1 MEVAGVSQPG
11 ELAMGRRWR
20 NSSSRETHLGGAESG
35 TLGRDRGMGAEEDFL
50 GRISELGK
58 VCLFVTWGF
67 LWRGVGTTLAHGGE
81 EEKKEPRREKG
92 EKPLWQEEGAGISRR
107 GKRGRRRGEVERGV
121 GVRDCMTEVIKA
133 GFYLHR
139 NHTPA

>member
-1 MEVAGVSQPG
+1 M
-11 ELAMGRRWR
+11 
-20 NSSSRETHLGGAESG
+20 
-35 TLGRDRGMGAEEDFL
+35 
-50 GRISELGK
+50 GK

-92 EKPLWQEEGAGISRR
+92 EKPLWQEEGVGIRRR
-107 GKRGRRRGEVERGV
+107 GSRGRRRGEAQRGV